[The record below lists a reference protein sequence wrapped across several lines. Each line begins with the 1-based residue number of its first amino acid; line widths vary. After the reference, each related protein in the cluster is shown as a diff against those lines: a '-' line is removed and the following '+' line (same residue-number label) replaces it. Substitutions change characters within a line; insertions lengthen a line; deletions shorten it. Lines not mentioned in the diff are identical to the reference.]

1 MITIQNY
8 HELDEKSEDNQEQG
22 MQQDQDKMSTLRQQ
36 SQDDR
41 KVEKLRSQGGKCV
54 LTDGGDVTSSKEM

>member
-1 MITIQNY
+1 MITIHNY
-8 HELDEKSEDNQEQG
+8 HELGEKSEDNREQG

-41 KVEKLRSQGGKCV
+41 KVELVEVEVGGWQMCV
-54 LTDGGDVTSSKEM
+54 N

>member
-1 MITIQNY
+1 MITIHNY
-8 HELDEKSEDNQEQG
+8 HELDEKSEDNREQG

-41 KVEKLRSQGGKCV
+41 KVELVEVEVGGWQMCV
-54 LTDGGDVTSSKEM
+54 N

>member
-1 MITIQNY
+1 MITIHNY
-8 HELDEKSEDNQEQG
+8 HELEEKSEDNREQG

-41 KVEKLRSQGGKCV
+41 KVELVEVEVGGWQMCV
-54 LTDGGDVTSSKEM
+54 N

>member
-1 MITIQNY
+1 MITIHNY
-8 HELDEKSEDNQEQG
+8 HELDEKSEDNREQG

-41 KVEKLRSQGGKCV
+41 KVELVEVEVGGWQMCIN
-54 LTDGGDVTSSKEM
+54 